1 MAGLT
6 GRLFF
11 LMIYKADYYSEMAE
25 DLHQRERTIKA
36 ARGRILDRNGVVIA
50 DNRTVCTISVVHNQ
64 IEDPESVIR
73 ILSGELGV
81 PEDTVRK
88 KVEKYSAR
96 EIIKTNV
103 DRKKE
108 TRFVHRDLPALRSM
122 RTISGTILMTVLRPE
137 CLVSPEET
145 TRVSSGWRFS
155 MRNI

>member
-1 MAGLT
+1 MNRNQTHHRGRIASVCIMLCLCMAGLT

-81 PEDTVRK
+81 PEDTVR
-88 KVEKYSAR
+88 
-96 EIIKTNV
+96 
-103 DRKKE
+103 
-108 TRFVHRDLPALRSM
+108 L
-122 RTISGTILMTVLRPE
+122 
-137 CLVSPEET
+137 
-145 TRVSSGWRFS
+145 
-155 MRNI
+155 